1 MPQVDPNTF
10 RLVVDATAAGG
21 RKLELTL
28 ADLAALPQHEVVATM
43 QCSGN
48 RRKHMSS
55 VAPTS
60 GTGWQQGAISTAS
73 FRGPAV
79 RELLASAGFDPHCR
93 NNNLNHQASSEEAAA
108 AKAAADS
115 VKHCCF
121 KGLDGMAASIILDK
135 ALNPYGDTIL
145 ALTMNGEPLPRDHG

>member
-10 RLVVDATAAGG
+10 RLVVDATAGGG

-79 RELLASAGFDPHCR
+79 REVLALAGFNPHSLT
-93 NNNLNHQASSEEAAA
+93 NPSSSEEAAA